1 MIRSRSNGGSDGPFV
16 WVVDEG
22 KAAQKAVMIMQRN
35 GDSVLVSGELSVGDM
50 VVTEG
55 VQNLR
60 SGAEV
65 EIQVQATSNPAQAA
79 LPVSR
84 G

>member
-1 MIRSRSNGGSDGPFV
+1 
-16 WVVDEG
+16 VVTEG
-22 KAAQKAVMIMQRN
+22 KAAQKPVMIMQRN
-35 GDSVLVSGELSVGDM
+35 SDSVLVSGDLSVGDL

-60 SGAEV
+60 PGAEV
-65 EIQVQATSNPAQAA
+65 EIQVQATSGPAEAA
-79 LPVSR
+79 LSVSR